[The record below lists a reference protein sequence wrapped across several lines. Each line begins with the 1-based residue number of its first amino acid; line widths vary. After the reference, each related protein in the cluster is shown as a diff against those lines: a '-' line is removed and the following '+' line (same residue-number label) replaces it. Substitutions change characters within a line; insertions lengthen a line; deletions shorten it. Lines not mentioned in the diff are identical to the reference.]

1 MLSDRAPTNLRGSL
15 MSSQSDHPDLS
26 PQAEGSTKHLAQ
38 RPESIRRRFGRWL
51 RRPET
56 TSDLLLVGKAV
67 LAATSAWAISVFLL
81 GTEVAFMAPWTAL
94 LTVHATVHRS
104 LSRGAQTTVSS
115 AIGMGVAFLILQFL
129 SVNIWTFA
137 LALFL
142 GMLGARLSWLRDEG
156 VAIATTAIF
165 IFTSDEPMF
174 ADRFVELLLGVA
186 IGIAVNMLIL
196 PPLKDQQAS
205 RYVDSINRR
214 MGAVLVD
221 MADEFSKT
229 WDTDS
234 AESWLK
240 ETESMSV
247 ELNSAWQTVRLAR
260 ESQRSNPRKLRNVRR
275 RHGEPQEEVTYEE
288 ILQRVDE
295 GISHLRNLTRTLREA
310 SYEEGSW
317 DEEFREGWV
326 EIAHDTGVAI
336 ADPDAT
342 VESQFERISQ
352 LSRRMSEAKDL
363 PNIQWPTYGALIS
376 SLRHI
381 MVIVDDVA
389 SARSARQ
396 SSEQA

>member
-1 MLSDRAPTNLRGSL
+1 
-15 MSSQSDHPDLS
+15 MSSAQGRPGLT
-26 PQAEGSTKHLAQ
+26 PQAAGSTKYVDQ
-38 RPESIRRRFGRWL
+38 GRESIGRRFGRWL

-56 TSDLLLVGKAV
+56 TSDLLLVAKAV
-67 LAATSAWAISVFLL
+67 LAATTAWAISVFVL

-104 LSRGAQTTVSS
+104 LSRGAQTAVSS

-137 LALFL
+137 LALVV

-174 ADRFVELLLGVA
+174 ADRFVELLLGVV

-196 PPLKDQQAS
+196 PPLKDQQAA
-205 RYVDSINRR
+205 RYVDSVNRR

-221 MADEFSKT
+221 MADEFSES

-240 ETESMSV
+240 ETESMSS
-247 ELNSAWQTVRLAR
+247 ELDSAWQTVRLAR
-260 ESQRSNPRKLRNVRR
+260 ESRRSNPRKLRISRR
-275 RHGEPQEEVTYEE
+275 RDGHSQEDITYEE
-288 ILQRVDE
+288 ILHRVDE
-295 GISHLRNLTRTLREA
+295 GVSHLRNLTRTLREA

-317 DEEFREGWV
+317 DEQFREGWV
-326 EIAHDTGVAI
+326 EIAHDVGIAI
-336 ADPDAT
+336 ADPEGR
-342 VESQFERISQ
+342 VESQFDRVSQ
-352 LSRRMSEAKDL
+352 LSRRMSEASNL
-363 PNIQWPTYGALIS
+363 PNIQWPVYGALIS

-381 MVIVDDVA
+381 MIIVDDVA
-389 SARSARQ
+389 SARSARKPGGKP
-396 SSEQA
+396 